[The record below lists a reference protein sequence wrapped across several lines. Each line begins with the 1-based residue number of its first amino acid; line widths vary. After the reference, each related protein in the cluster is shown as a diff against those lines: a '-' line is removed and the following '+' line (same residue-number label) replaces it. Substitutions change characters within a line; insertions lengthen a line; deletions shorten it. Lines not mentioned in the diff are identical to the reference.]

1 MFRKILIANRGEIA
15 LRVIRACRD
24 LGIETVAVFSE
35 ADRNSIHVRL
45 ADESICIG
53 PAPASE
59 SYLNIARII
68 SAAEITAADAVHPG
82 YGFLSEN
89 PSFAEVVES
98 CHLTFIGPTS
108 EQIRRMGDKAAARA
122 TMLAAGVPIVPGSD
136 GPVRTPDEAIAA
148 ARVTGYPVIVKA
160 LAGGGGRGMR
170 VVESELELREK
181 LSMAQTEAQAAF
193 GNGDVYLER
202 YLRRPRHVEIQILGD
217 THGNCVHLFERDCSV
232 QRRHQKLIEES
243 PSPAVNDALRK
254 AMGDAALAGARAINY
269 AGAGTMEFLL
279 DEDGSFYF
287 MEMNTRLQVEHPVT
301 EAVTGLDLVKEQI
314 RVAAGEPL
322 GYGQADIKLR
332 GHSIECRINAEDPD
346 KDFRPAPG
354 RVEYLHF
361 PGGPG
366 VRVDSHI
373 YAGYRIPP
381 NYDSLIAKVITW
393 GDDRREAIAR
403 MRRSLGETL
412 IEGIPTTIPFQ
423 LRVLSSPAFVS
434 GKIDTSFVATLMN
447 PAPEETPPVEVS

>member
-45 ADESICIG
+45 ADEAVCIG

-89 PSFAEVVES
+89 PSFAEVCES

-136 GPVRTPDEAIAA
+136 GPVRTADEAIAA
-148 ARVTGYPVIVKA
+148 ARLTGYPVIVKA

-217 THGNCVHLFERDCSV
+217 QHGNCVHLFERDCSV

-243 PSPAVNDALRK
+243 PSPAVTPTLRE
-254 AMGDAALAGARAINY
+254 AMGSAALAGARAINY

-322 GYGQADIKLR
+322 GYTQEAIQLR

-373 YAGYRIPP
+373 YAGYRIPSH
-381 NYDSLIAKVITW
+381 YDSLIAKVITW
-393 GDDRREAIAR
+393 GDDRAEAIAR
-403 MRRSLGETL
+403 MRRALGETL
-412 IEGIPTTIPFQ
+412 IEGIPTTISFQ
-423 LRVLSSPAFVS
+423 LRVLSTPAFIQ

-447 PAPEETPPVEVS
+447 PPVEAPVAVPT